1 MAETVYILLG
11 SNSGDRERN
20 LKNALSRLRDVE
32 GFEIV
37 ASSGIYISEAVEM
50 VGENPDFMNQV
61 VMGDFQFRPNELL
74 ADLETI
80 ELKMGRTEKGE
91 KKARSIDLD
100 ILLFGDE
107 IIETDNLSIPHRELL
122 KRPFAMVP
130 LLQITPDIEHPVT
143 KKLISEFLSAG
154 EAKKILLFKD
164 HVARNI

>member
-20 LKNALSRLRDVE
+20 LKNAISRLREVE

-37 ASSGIYISEAVEM
+37 ASSGIYVSEAVGM

-74 ADLETI
+74 ANLETI
-80 ELKMGRTEKGE
+80 ELKMGRSEKGE
-91 KKARSIDLD
+91 NKARNIDLD

-107 IIETDNLSIPHRELL
+107 VIESENLSIPHRELL
-122 KRPFAMVP
+122 NRAFAMVP
-130 LLQITPDIEHPVT
+130 LLQITPDIVHPVT
-143 KKLISEFLSAG
+143 KKPVSEFLNEKEAG
-154 EAKKILLFKD
+154 KVLLFKD